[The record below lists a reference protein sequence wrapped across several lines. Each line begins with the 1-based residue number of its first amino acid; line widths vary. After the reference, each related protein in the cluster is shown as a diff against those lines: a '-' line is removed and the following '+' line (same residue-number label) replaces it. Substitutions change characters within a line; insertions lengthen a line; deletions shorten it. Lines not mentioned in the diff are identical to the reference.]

1 MGRLENKIAI
11 ITGAATGIGAAS
23 ALLFAKEGAKVAVV
37 TRRNVEAGQKV
48 VREIE
53 KAGGEAFFIQADVA
67 KHDDAR
73 GMIEETVRRYGRLDI
88 LFNNAGISTTTLLHE
103 MTTEEYDKVMDV
115 NVRGVFFACKYAVIQ
130 MKKQGKGVILTNG
143 SKASLV
149 SGGCKPVYCASKGA
163 VLQMM
168 QAMALDYAA
177 DNIRVNSLL
186 PGSIETPMADFVID
200 NQKNPREFRHEL
212 EIAQPIQRLGT
223 SEECANAALFLVSD
237 EASYITGT
245 YILVDGGFCAQ

>member
-1 MGRLENKIAI
+1 MARLENKVAL

-23 ALLFAKEGAKVAVV
+23 AVLFAKEGARVAVV
-37 TRRNVEAGQKV
+37 TRKNIEGGKKV
-48 VREIE
+48 I
-53 KAGGEAFFIQADVA
+53 KAIKQAGGEGFFLQADVA
-67 KHDDAR
+67 KHDDAK
-73 GMIEETVRRYGRLDI
+73 GMIDETVHKYGRLDI
-88 LFNNAGISTTTLLHE
+88 LFNNAGISTTTQLHE
-103 MTTEEYDKVMDV
+103 MTVEEYDKVMDV

-168 QAMALDYAA
+168 QSMALDYAK

-200 NQKNPREFRHEL
+200 NQKNPKEFRHEL
-212 EIAQPIQRLGT
+212 ETAQPIQRLGT

-237 EASYITGT
+237 ESSYVTGT